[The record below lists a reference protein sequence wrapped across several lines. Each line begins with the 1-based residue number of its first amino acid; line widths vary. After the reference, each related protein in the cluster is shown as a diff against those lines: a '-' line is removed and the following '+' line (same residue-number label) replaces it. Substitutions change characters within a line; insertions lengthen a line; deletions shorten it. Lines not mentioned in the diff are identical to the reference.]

1 MKLASMKLA
10 YFTEISLACFN
21 EISLACFKEISLLP
35 CCFHEIYWE
44 RKSFRLFVGNNKISS
59 RANTNKIEKI
69 TSLKFLC
76 SNVNVSV
83 KNIWKVAWARGSE
96 AFAPT
101 FTLWLEAEKKG
112 FEASYFEISVL
123 RKWTFLKPPCLIVR
137 DTKKYDPYLN

>member
-1 MKLASMKLA
+1 MQLAWLVSKK
-10 YFTEISLACFN
+10 LACFHVAFMKYIEKGKASALTWSN
-21 EISLACFKEISLLP
+21 KCWKTF
-35 CCFHEIYWE
+35 
-44 RKSFRLFVGNNKISS
+44 LFVKQNLEVTIKISS

-101 FTLWLEAEKKG
+101 FTLWLEAEKKAV
-112 FEASYFEISVL
+112 EASYFEISVL
-123 RKWTFLKPPCLIVR
+123 RKWTFLKLPCVVVWDIE
-137 DTKKYDPYLN
+137 K

>member
-1 MKLASMKLA
+1 ML
-10 YFTEISLACFN
+10 
-21 EISLACFKEISLLP
+21 
-35 CCFHEIYWE
+35 
-44 RKSFRLFVGNNKISS
+44 KSFPLRQPKFGGNNKISS

-101 FTLWLEAEKKG
+101 FTLWLEAEKKAV
-112 FEASYFEISVL
+112 EASYFEISVL
-123 RKWTFLKPPCLIVR
+123 QNGPFEAPVCNNVGYQKKNKISILTNR
-137 DTKKYDPYLN
+137 TKTKSWGDKLRNGRVWITNRIEA